1 MLPTEIPQSVSKV
14 QGQVPYILPWAA
26 AKSAKGWGRS
36 RNPGVKE
43 GTLLWTMYT
52 TTDLNW
58 GKFYPC
64 LESEDTIER
73 EKEKVTAVD
82 PTPIP
87 ALWHLP
93 HLIWG

>member
-14 QGQVPYILPWAA
+14 EGQVPYILPWAA
-26 AKSAKGWGRS
+26 AKSTKGQCRG

-43 GTLLWTMYT
+43 WTLLSTTYT

-64 LESEDTIER
+64 LESEETIER
-73 EKEKVTAVD
+73 EKEVTTVE
-82 PTPIP
+82 
-87 ALWHLP
+87 
-93 HLIWG
+93 